1 MDVYF
6 FLNEKE
12 VDYLKWAIIYA
23 DVRDEKTKRQLDTY
37 VSLSRKYRNKTISE
51 DELIQFNRLR
61 EMCNFVDI
69 ITEDERPESIDEIN
83 RRYEEGYYDDIQ
95 KELFSDMVVQQSM
108 DEIEDKLNLDELVR
122 YMKEIEEQDINE
134 PFIRDL
140 IKSIYTEYKSDV
152 RYERMYR
159 LIQNINF
166 KYINQNDM
174 FMICF
179 YIYKELKNPLDRYM
193 KRSIRLLDKNMLIYL
208 LNNLKIQFDLNDSKT
223 K

>member
-12 VDYLKWAIIYA
+12 VEYLKWAIIYA

-37 VSLSRKYRNKTISE
+37 VRLSGKYRSKTISE
-51 DELIQFNRLR
+51 EELIQYNRLR
-61 EMCNFVDI
+61 EICNFVDI
-69 ITEDERPESIDEIN
+69 ITEDERPKSIEEIN

-95 KELFSDMVVQQSM
+95 KDLFSDMVVQQSM

-122 YMKEIEEQDINE
+122 YMKEVEEQDINE

-152 RYERMYR
+152 KYERMYR
-159 LIQNINF
+159 LLQNINF

-174 FMICF
+174 YMICF

-208 LNNLKIQFDLNDSKT
+208 LNNLKIQFDLNDNK
-223 K
+223 KK

>member
-51 DELIQFNRLR
+51 EELIQFNRLR

>member
-12 VDYLKWAIIYA
+12 VEYLKWAIIYA

-37 VSLSRKYRNKTISE
+37 VRLSGKYRSKTISE
-51 DELIQFNRLR
+51 EELIQYNRLR
-61 EMCNFVDI
+61 EICNFVDI
-69 ITEDERPESIDEIN
+69 ITEDERPKSIEEIN

-95 KELFSDMVVQQSM
+95 KDLFSDMVVQQSM

-122 YMKEIEEQDINE
+122 YMKEVEEQDINE

-152 RYERMYR
+152 KYERMYR
-159 LIQNINF
+159 LLQNINF

-174 FMICF
+174 YMICF

-208 LNNLKIQFDLNDSKT
+208 LNNLKIQFDLNDSK
-223 K
+223 KK

>member
-23 DVRDEKTKRQLDTY
+23 DVRDRKTKDQLGIY
-37 VSLSRKYRNKTISE
+37 VSLSGKYRNKTISE
-51 DELIQFNRLR
+51 EELIQFNRLR

-122 YMKEIEEQDINE
+122 YMKKVEEQDINE

-208 LNNLKIQFDLNDSKT
+208 LKNLKIQFDLNDSKT